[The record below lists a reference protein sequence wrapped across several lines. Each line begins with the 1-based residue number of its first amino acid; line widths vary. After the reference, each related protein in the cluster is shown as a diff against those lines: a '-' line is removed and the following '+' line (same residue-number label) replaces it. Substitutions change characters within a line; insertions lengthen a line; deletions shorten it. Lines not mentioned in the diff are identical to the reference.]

1 MSKGFAEASQGP
13 VLDKKCLVPKIQVFT
28 GFLVSTLCCLFRI
41 GTFSNLRF
49 DLLEGPLQTMLALF
63 QRGMQEEEVLAKVV
77 VNLRVEIFCFAWCS
91 NSLRIGRGTHRG
103 PRGLRRNIDLGKVCI
118 SFYILSS

>member
-28 GFLVSTLCCLFRI
+28 GFLISTLYYLYRI

-49 DLLEGPLQTMLALF
+49 DLLEGRLQTMLAFF
-63 QRGMQEEEVLAKVV
+63 QSGIAGRRSLGKGDSKVK
-77 VNLRVEIFCFAWCS
+77 S
-91 NSLRIGRGTHRG
+91 GNSL
-103 PRGLRRNIDLGKVCI
+103 PRLVFQFLENW
-118 SFYILSS
+118 

>member
-28 GFLVSTLCCLFRI
+28 GFLCCLFRI

-49 DLLEGPLQTMLALF
+49 DLLEGRLQTMLALF
-63 QRGMQEEEVLAKVV
+63 QSGIAGRRSLGKGGSIVKSGDICL
-77 VNLRVEIFCFAWCS
+77 AWCS
-91 NSLRIGRGTHRG
+91 NSLRIGRGTLPIG
-103 PRGLRRNIDLGKVCI
+103 APKGLGEIHILAKSVFSSC
-118 SFYILSS
+118 ILSS